1 VFTFPEYLEE
11 AINEIIYKF
20 GTALMNIYIG
30 IFIVVIAQVAGWF
43 QLNAQYLSSWWANKP
58 IMTAV
63 VIGIPCSIAFWYSWK
78 LIVDE
83 TGSAWTAR
91 FIGSSAGLIVFPVLT
106 WFLLGESMFTPKTM
120 ICFALALT
128 IILVQLFY

>member
-1 VFTFPEYLEE
+1 MFTFPEYLEE